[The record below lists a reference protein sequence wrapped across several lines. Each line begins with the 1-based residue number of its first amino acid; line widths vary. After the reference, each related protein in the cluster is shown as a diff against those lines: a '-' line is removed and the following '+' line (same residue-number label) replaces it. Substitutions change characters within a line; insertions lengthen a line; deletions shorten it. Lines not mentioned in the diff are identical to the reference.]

1 MVVVWSWMD
10 STTGKRIS
18 DFRPSSYVTIH
29 HIKRVWHHVH
39 AERLEEFN
47 RVVNL
52 IFSTVD
58 SNKDKQP
65 QQSPWLG
72 VRFVF
77 FVTTNISKPV
87 EQN

>member
-10 STTGKRIS
+10 STTGKRICDS
-18 DFRPSSYVTIH
+18 RPSFYVTIH

-58 SNKDKQP
+58 SNQDKEP
-65 QQSPWLG
+65 
-72 VRFVF
+72 
-77 FVTTNISKPV
+77 ISRAHG
-87 EQN
+87 